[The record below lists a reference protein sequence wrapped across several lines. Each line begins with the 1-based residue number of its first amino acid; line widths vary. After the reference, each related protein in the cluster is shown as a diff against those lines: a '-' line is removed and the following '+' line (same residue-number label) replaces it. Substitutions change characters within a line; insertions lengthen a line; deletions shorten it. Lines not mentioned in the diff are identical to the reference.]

1 MHSNLDG
8 AEPISPEQ
16 GGDAA
21 DELAYRLRQQ
31 QLTARFGLFAL
42 KTHDIDA
49 LLQEATEGVSKPEQ
63 ARPCQTIF
71 TSSRSCTGDFL
82 VYGGL
87 QEIKLLYGAVRSRF
101 DTGSTG
107 C

>member
-1 MHSNLDG
+1 MNSNLDG
-8 AEPISPEQ
+8 AQPIAPEQ

-49 LLQEATEGVSKPEQ
+49 VLQEATRYPH
-63 ARPCQTIF
+63 
-71 TSSRSCTGDFL
+71 
-82 VYGGL
+82 
-87 QEIKLLYGAVRSRF
+87 
-101 DTGSTG
+101 
-107 C
+107 